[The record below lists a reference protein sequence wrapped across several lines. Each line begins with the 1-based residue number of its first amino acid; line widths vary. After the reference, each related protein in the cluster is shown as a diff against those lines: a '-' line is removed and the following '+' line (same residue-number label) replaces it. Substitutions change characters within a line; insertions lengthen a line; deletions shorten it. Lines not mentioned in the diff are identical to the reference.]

1 MQTKNEQTCLDTS
14 LILVKWQPSN
24 DIILEESMNTATID
38 NQLADLRGKAMKLES
53 EVQKVIVGQNKAIR
67 LMNIAIFAR
76 GHVLL
81 EGGVGVGKTT
91 LLQAITR
98 GIGGAYERIE
108 GTVDLMPND
117 LIYDTYLGEGGRPQ
131 IDEGPLLRS
140 GKDLSIFFFNEINR
154 ARPQVHALMLRVM
167 AEGHINAFKKEY
179 RFPHMLVFADRNQV
193 EKNETFEIPAAA
205 RDRFMM
211 EIAIDIP
218 DDPAIRKSL
227 IFNTK
232 FQHAEKLTKSVES
245 DILQYDQL
253 NDFSDVLQDH
263 IKSSDAIENYAL
275 DLWTATQDPSKFDIK
290 LDSVD
295 VDRLIQAGASP
306 RGMGMLLK
314 AARVHAWLMDRDSLY
329 PEDIHA
335 VFHEIIAHRL
345 AFNSMYESRR
355 TLLARELS
363 DKILDQVHAPKKA

>member
-1 MQTKNEQTCLDTS
+1 MSHALDH
-14 LILVKWQPSN
+14 
-24 DIILEESMNTATID
+24 
-38 NQLADLRGKAMKLES
+38 QLADWRSHALKLEN
-53 EVQKVIVGQNKAIR
+53 EVQKVIVGQDKAIR

-91 LLQAITR
+91 LLQSITR

-117 LIYDTYLGEGGRPQ
+117 LVYHTFLGPDGRPQ
-131 IDEGPLLRS
+131 IDEGPLLRA
-140 GKDLSIFFFNEINR
+140 GENLSVFFFNEINR

-167 AEGHINAFKKEY
+167 AERHLHAFKKEY
-179 RFPHMLVFADRNQV
+179 RLPHMVVFADRNQV
-193 EKNETFEIPAAA
+193 EKNETFEIPSAA

-211 EIAIDIP
+211 EIPIDIP
-218 DDPAIRKSL
+218 GDRELRKSL
-227 IFNTK
+227 MFDVRY
-232 FQHAEKLTKSVES
+232 QHAENLTKQVEAN
-245 DILQYDQL
+245 ILQFDQL
-253 NDFSDVLQDH
+253 NSFSDMVQSH
-263 IKSSDAIENYAL
+263 IKSSSTIEDYAL
-275 DLWTATQDPSKFDIK
+275 DLWEATQDPEKFGIK

-295 VDRLIQAGASP
+295 VKRLIHTGASP

-314 AARVHAWLMDRDSLY
+314 AARVHAWLMNRDSLY

-345 AFNSMYESRR
+345 VFNPMYEMRR
-355 TLLARELS
+355 TALARELTS
-363 DKILDQVHAPKKA
+363 HILSTVAVPAKA

>member
-1 MQTKNEQTCLDTS
+1 MK
-14 LILVKWQPSN
+14 
-24 DIILEESMNTATID
+24 TATID
-38 NQLADLRGKAMKLES
+38 NQLADWRDKALKLDS
-53 EVQKVIVGQNKAIR
+53 EVKKVIVGQDKAIK

-91 LLQAITR
+91 LLQSITR
-98 GIGGAYERIE
+98 GIGGEYERVE

-117 LIYDTYLGEGGRPQ
+117 LVYHTYLGADGRPQ
-131 IDEGPLLRS
+131 IDEGPLLRA
-140 GKDLSIFFFNEINR
+140 GENLSVFFFNEINR

-167 AEGHINAFKKEY
+167 AERHVNAFKREY
-179 RFPHMLVFADRNQV
+179 RLPHMLVFADRNQV

-211 EIAIDIP
+211 EIPIEIP
-218 DDPAIRKSL
+218 DDRAIRKSL

-232 FQHAEKLTKSVES
+232 FQHAEKLTQQVENN
-245 DILQYDQL
+245 ILQFDQL
-253 NDFSDVLQDH
+253 NAFSDFIQNYV
-263 IKSSDAIENYAL
+263 KSSEVIENYAL
-275 DLWTATQDPSKFDIK
+275 DLWDATQNPAKFGIK
-290 LDSVD
+290 LDNVD
-295 VDRLIQAGASP
+295 VHRLIQAGASP

-314 AARVHAWLMDRDSLY
+314 AARVHAWLMNREDIF

-345 AFNSMYESRR
+345 AFNSMYETRR
-355 TLLARELS
+355 TALARELTS
-363 DKILDQVHAPKKA
+363 HILNSVAVPSRG